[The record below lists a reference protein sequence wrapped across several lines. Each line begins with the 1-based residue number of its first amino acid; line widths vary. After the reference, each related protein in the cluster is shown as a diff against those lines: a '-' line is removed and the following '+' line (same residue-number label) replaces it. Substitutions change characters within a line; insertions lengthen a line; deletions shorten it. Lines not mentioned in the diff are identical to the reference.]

1 MGLLY
6 GFDHMVTDIFDYVVM
21 GFGSNSCFVTDA
33 PYLNRGHNYE
43 FASSVSHPILD
54 LVRLLVYDD
63 MRIISGA
70 SVLYYRPSG

>member
-1 MGLLY
+1 
-6 GFDHMVTDIFDYVVM
+6 
-21 GFGSNSCFVTDA
+21 
-33 PYLNRGHNYE
+33 LNRGHNYE